1 LVLLEWQGADLGG
14 FNHILYLPPFYYLTV
29 MNPVNSQHIRQISFY
44 ILLVFLAVFLFL
56 ELSSF
61 LPALLGAITFYVLM
75 RKRMQKLVHDKKWSP
90 GLAAT
95 VLLLLSFLIVLVPVG
110 LFINIISAKVSY
122 AVHHSNQVMD
132 TLRQII
138 VNQEKN
144 FNVEILNEENTKKIS
159 LALANFLPSVVGA
172 TVNSVTTIIMMYLLL
187 YFMLVSSKSME
198 KWLQTYI
205 PMKERN
211 VYLIGGE
218 LNKLVISNAVGIPLT
233 ALVQGLVAL
242 LGYWVA
248 GVHDLGFW
256 FVFTCITSMVPMVG
270 LGMSYIPISILLFAE
285 GESTKAV
292 LLILYCA
299 LIVGSA
305 DNVFRFALQ
314 KKLGD
319 VHPLVTIFGVI
330 IGLKIFGFIGLIF
343 GPILIALFILLIR
356 IYVNEFNH
364 VDSFPNN
371 DQIEN

>member
-1 LVLLEWQGADLGG
+1 
-14 FNHILYLPPFYYLTV
+14 

-44 ILLVFLAVFLFL
+44 FLLVFLAVFLFL

-75 RKRMQKLVHDKKWSP
+75 RKRMQKLVHDKKWKP

-95 VLLLLSFLIVLVPVG
+95 VLLLLSFLVVLVPVG
-110 LFINIISAKVSY
+110 FFINIISAKVSY
-122 AVHHSNQVMD
+122 AINHSNNVLE
-132 TLRQII
+132 TLRHAIAS
-138 VNQEKN
+138 QEQR
-144 FNVEILNEENTKKIS
+144 FNIEILNEENIKKIS
-159 LALANFLPSVVGA
+159 VAVANFLPSILGA
-172 TVNSVTTIIMMYLLL
+172 TVNSITTIIMMYLIL

-198 KWLQTYI
+198 TWLQKYI

-211 VYLIGGE
+211 VNLIGEE

-270 LGMSYIPISILLFAE
+270 LGLSYIPISILLFAE
-285 GESTKAV
+285 GESTKAI

-356 IYVNEFNH
+356 IYVNEFNN
-364 VDSFPNN
+364 VDIVSNN
-371 DQIEN
+371 DLTEN

>member
-1 LVLLEWQGADLGG
+1 LVLLEWQGADLEG
-14 FNHILYLPPFYYLTV
+14 FNHILYLYPFYYLTV

-61 LPALLGAITFYVLM
+61 LPALLGAITFYILM

-95 VLLLLSFLIVLVPVG
+95 ILLLLSFLIVLVPVG

-242 LGYWVA
+242 LGYWIA

>member
-1 LVLLEWQGADLGG
+1 LVLLEWQGFDVVV

-138 VNQEKN
+138 VTQEKN

>member
-1 LVLLEWQGADLGG
+1 MVLQGWLSFGTRV
-14 FNHILYLPPFYYLTV
+14 FNLILYLPAFYYLTD
-29 MNPVNSQHIRQISFY
+29 MNPINSQHIRQISFY
-44 ILLVFLAVFLFL
+44 IILVFLAVFLFL

-75 RKRMQKLVHDKKWSP
+75 RTRMQKLVHVRKWKP

-110 LFINIISAKVSY
+110 LFINIISVKVTY

-138 VNQEKN
+138 IAQEKN

-159 LALANFLPSVVGA
+159 MALANFLPSVVGA

-198 KWLQTYI
+198 RWLQTYI

-211 VYLIGGE
+211 VSLIGGE

-364 VDSFPNN
+364 VDSFPNQ

>member
-1 LVLLEWQGADLGG
+1 LVLWDCKGFVLGG
-14 FNHILYLPPFYYLTV
+14 FNHILWYGPFYYLTV

-61 LPALLGAITFYVLM
+61 LPALLGAITFYILM
-75 RKRMQKLVHDKKWSP
+75 RNRMQKLVHEKKWKP
-90 GLAAT
+90 GMAAT

-110 LFINIISAKVSY
+110 LFVNIISAKVNY

-138 VNQEKN
+138 VNQERN

-159 LALANFLPSVVGA
+159 MALANFLPSVVGA

-198 KWLQTYI
+198 TWLQTYI

-211 VYLIGGE
+211 VTLIGRE

-233 ALVQGLVAL
+233 AIVQGVVAL

-256 FVFTCITSMVPMVG
+256 FVFTCITSMIPMVG

>member
-1 LVLLEWQGADLGG
+1 
-14 FNHILYLPPFYYLTV
+14 
-29 MNPVNSQHIRQISFY
+29 MNPINSQHIRQISFY

-75 RKRMQKLVHDKKWSP
+75 RKRMQRLVHEKKWSP

-110 LFINIISAKVSY
+110 IFINIISAKVSY

-159 LALANFLPSVVGA
+159 MALANFLPSVVGA
-172 TVNSVTTIIMMYLLL
+172 TVNSVTTIVIMYLLL

-198 KWLQTYI
+198 RWLQTYI

-211 VYLIGGE
+211 VSLIGGE

-233 ALVQGLVAL
+233 AIVQGLVAL
-242 LGYWVA
+242 IGYWAA
-248 GVHDLGFW
+248 GVPDLGFW

-270 LGMSYIPISILLFAE
+270 LGLSYIPISILLFAE

-343 GPILIALFILLIR
+343 GPILIAMFILLIR

-364 VDSFPNN
+364 VDSFPNT

>member
-1 LVLLEWQGADLGG
+1 
-14 FNHILYLPPFYYLTV
+14 

-56 ELSSF
+56 ELQSF

-75 RKRMQKLVHDKKWSP
+75 RNRMQRWVHVKKWKP

-95 VLLLLSFLIVLVPVG
+95 VLLLLSFVVVLVPLG
-110 LFINIISAKVSY
+110 LFINIITAKVSY
-122 AVHHSNQVMD
+122 AIGHSNHVME
-132 TLRQII
+132 TLRAAI
-138 VNQEKN
+138 VSQEQKYHI
-144 FNVEILNEENTKKIS
+144 EILNEENTKKFS
-159 LALANFLPSVVGA
+159 MAVANFLPAILGA
-172 TVNSVTTIIMMYLLL
+172 TVNSITTVIMMYLIL
-187 YFMLVSSKSME
+187 YFMLVSSRPME
-198 KWLQTYI
+198 NWLTQYI
-205 PMKERN
+205 PMKDSN
-211 VYLIGGE
+211 VSLIARE

-233 ALVQGLVAL
+233 ALVQGVVAL
-242 LGYWVA
+242 LGYWAA
-248 GVHDLGFW
+248 GVPDLGFW
-256 FVFTCITSMVPMVG
+256 FVFTCITSMIPMVG

-292 LLILYCA
+292 LIILYCA

-305 DNVFRFALQ
+305 DNVFRFSLQ

-356 IYVNEFNH
+356 IYVNEFGN
-364 VDSFPNN
+364 VATTFPIK
-371 DQIEN
+371 DIIED

>member
-1 LVLLEWQGADLGG
+1 
-14 FNHILYLPPFYYLTV
+14 

-75 RKRMQKLVHDKKWSP
+75 RKRMQRLVHKKKWSP

-122 AVHHSNQVMD
+122 AINHSNHVME
-132 TLRQII
+132 TLRQVITT
-138 VNQEKN
+138 QEKR
-144 FNVEILNEENTKKIS
+144 FNIEILNEENTKKIS
-159 LALANFLPSVVGA
+159 AGVANFLPSVLGA
-172 TVNSVTTIIMMYLLL
+172 TVNSITTIIMMYLLL
-187 YFMLVSSKSME
+187 YFMLVSSRSME
-198 KWLQTYI
+198 NWLTHYI
-205 PMKERN
+205 PMKDSN
-211 VYLIGGE
+211 VSLIAHE
-218 LNKLVISNAVGIPLT
+218 LNKLVISNAIGIPLT
-233 ALVQGLVAL
+233 AIVQGLVAL
-242 LGYWVA
+242 IGYWAA

-270 LGMSYIPISILLFAE
+270 LGISYIPISILLFAE
-285 GESTKAV
+285 GENTKAV

-330 IGLKIFGFIGLIF
+330 IGLQIFGFIGLVF

-356 IYVNEFNH
+356 IYINEFGN
-364 VDSFPNN
+364 VKTFPNK
-371 DQIEN
+371 DVIEN

>member
-1 LVLLEWQGADLGG
+1 LVLLEWQGADLEG
-14 FNHILYLPPFYYLTV
+14 FNHILYLYPFYYLTV

-95 VLLLLSFLIVLVPVG
+95 ILLLLSFLIVLVPVG

-242 LGYWVA
+242 LGYWIA

>member
-1 LVLLEWQGADLGG
+1 
-14 FNHILYLPPFYYLTV
+14 

-56 ELSSF
+56 ELKSF

-75 RKRMQKLVHDKKWSP
+75 RNRMQRWVHVKKWKP

-95 VLLLLSFLIVLVPVG
+95 VLLLLSFVIVLLPVG
-110 LFINIISAKVSY
+110 LFINIITAKVSY
-122 AVHHSNQVMD
+122 VIGHSNHVIE
-132 TLRQII
+132 TLRAAIAT
-138 VNQEKN
+138 QEHKYN
-144 FNVEILNEENTKKIS
+144 IEILNDENTKKFS
-159 LALANFLPSVVGA
+159 MAVANFLPSILGA
-172 TVNSVTTIIMMYLLL
+172 TVNSITTVIMMYLIL
-187 YFMLVSSKSME
+187 YFMLVSSRPME
-198 KWLQTYI
+198 NWLTHYI
-205 PMKERN
+205 PMKDSN
-211 VYLIGGE
+211 VNLIARE

-233 ALVQGLVAL
+233 AIVQGLVAL
-242 LGYWVA
+242 IGYWAA
-248 GVHDLGFW
+248 GVPDLGFW

-270 LGMSYIPISILLFAE
+270 LGMSYIPISILLFSQ
-285 GESTKAV
+285 GDSTKAI

-330 IGLKIFGFIGLIF
+330 IGLKIFGFIGLVF

-356 IYVNEFNH
+356 IYVNEFGN
-364 VDSFPNN
+364 VKTFPIK
-371 DQIEN
+371 DVIEN